1 MKKDLVS
8 NRRLKNRGKV
18 YACTQPG
25 ETKDFSATH
34 QYLEGNPTNTL
45 SDDYTITVA
54 VHDDDT
60 GVGTDDAT
68 ITVKN
73 VYPELDLPPEN

>member
-8 NRRLKNRGKV
+8 NRRLNDRGKV
-18 YACTQPG
+18 CACTPPG

-34 QYLEGNPTNTL
+34 QYLEDNPTDTP
-45 SDDYTITVA
+45 SDDYTITIA

-60 GVGTDDAT
+60 GVGTDVVT
-68 ITVKN
+68 ITEVAHS
-73 VYPELDLPPEN
+73 LDC